1 MGEIGAPS
9 LLLPEHD
16 LSQFNSGNETLNEW
30 LKKRALK
37 NQTIGASRTF
47 VIGVNSHAVIGYYAL
62 ATGGVERIAAPGSF
76 ARGMPEPI
84 PVIVLA
90 RLAIDQRYQGQR
102 LGGFLLKDA
111 LQRALNVSN
120 QVGVRGVLV
129 HAISEEAKKFY
140 LRYGFVESP
149 FEQMTLMI
157 SMKTLLRYFGCC
169 HGPRSNG
176 DQLHHLSI

>member
-9 LLLPEHD
+9 LLQSEHN
-16 LSQFNSGNETLNEW
+16 LAQFNSGNETLDEW

-37 NQTIGASRTF
+37 NQTSGASKTF
-47 VIGVNSHAVIGYYAL
+47 VICDGSHDVIGYYAL
-62 ATGGVERIAAPGSF
+62 ATGSLERVAAPGNF

-90 RLAIDQRYQGQR
+90 RLAMDQRYQGQQ

-111 LQRALNVSN
+111 LQRTLNVSS
-120 QVGVRGVLV
+120 QVGIRGLLV

-149 FEQMTLMI
+149 FEPMTLMI
-157 SMKTLLRYFGCC
+157 SMKTLL
-169 HGPRSNG
+169 S
-176 DQLHHLSI
+176 HL

>member
-9 LLLPEHD
+9 LLLPDHD
-16 LSQFNSGNETLNEW
+16 LAQFNSGNETLDEW

-37 NQTIGASRTF
+37 NQMIGASRTF
-47 VIGVNSHAVIGYYAL
+47 VIDDNNQVVVGYYAL
-62 ATGGVERIAAPGSF
+62 ATGSVERVAAQGNF

-111 LQRALNVSN
+111 MQRALNVSN

-129 HAISEEAKKFY
+129 HAISEEAKRFY

-149 FEQMTLMI
+149 FEPMTLMI
-157 SMKTLLRYFGCC
+157 SMKTLL
-169 HGPRSNG
+169 S
-176 DQLHHLSI
+176 HL